1 MIKSNFLTT
10 TAFVAAASISAPAIS
25 DVSVS
30 GYQEWN
36 YIDRGKE
43 SDGGLG
49 VLTGLTFKGGGE
61 LDNGIGYSVS
71 FTVEDNGADAIS
83 SFNAAGR
90 AITFSLGEGISL
102 GIGYDQS
109 YGIETV
115 KAISPYVNN
124 RRADI
129 LGAHRGLLT
138 AANKPHGPDVWD
150 TSSGEN
156 AIGLGYKNDM
166 VSLSLGFTPKRDQ
179 VRATDSSGSASDQG
193 SATSFGIKINAVEGL
208 TIAGGATSENADT
221 VTNSDPKGSTI
232 GFSYKL
238 GNFAI
243 GYQEIENEVDDTT
256 TQRVTTTEI
265 EEGGIAYK
273 VNDALTIGVYGA
285 SIAYITD
292 SANDNGVETDLA
304 IVQIGYNL
312 GPAVVQYDYVEGN
325 HLNGD
330 VTDTEDTHKLKVKV
344 NF

>member
-1 MIKSNFLTT
+1 M
-10 TAFVAAASISAPAIS
+10 
-25 DVSVS
+25 
-30 GYQEWN
+30 
-36 YIDRGKE
+36 
-43 SDGGLG
+43 
-49 VLTGLTFKGGGE
+49 
-61 LDNGIGYSVS
+61 
-71 FTVEDNGADAIS
+71 
-83 SFNAAGR
+83 
-90 AITFSLGEGISL
+90 
-102 GIGYDQS
+102 
-109 YGIETV
+109 

-179 VRATDSSGSASDQG
+179 VRATDSSGTASDQG

-208 TIAGGATSENADT
+208 TIAGGATSENSDT

-243 GYQEIENEVDDTT
+243 GYQEIENDIDAADSTPDS
-256 TQRVTTTEI
+256 TEI

-273 VNDALTIGVYGA
+273 VNDALTIGVYGGNIKYMTV
-285 SIAYITD
+285 SG
-292 SANDNGVETDLA
+292 DNGIETDLA

>member
-1 MIKSNFLTT
+1 MIKSKFLTT
-10 TAFVAAASISAPAIS
+10 TALVAAASISAPAIS

-61 LDNGIGYSVS
+61 LDNGISYSVY
-71 FTVEDNGADAIS
+71 FALEDDGTTAGASD
-83 SFNAAGR
+83 R
-90 AITFSLGEGISL
+90 AITFTLGEGLSL

-129 LGAHRGLLT
+129 LGAHRGLVT

-156 AIGLGYKNDM
+156 SIGLGYKNDM
-166 VSLSLGFTPKRDQ
+166 VSFSLNFLPKRDQ
-179 VRATDSSGSASDQG
+179 VRSTDSSGGAKDQG

-208 TIAGGATSENADT
+208 TIAGGATSENSDA
-221 VTNSDPKGSTI
+221 VANSDPKGSTL

-243 GYQEIENEVDDTT
+243 GYQEIENDIDAAESTPDS
-256 TQRVTTTEI
+256 TEI

-292 SANDNGVETDLA
+292 SANDNGIETDLA

-325 HLNGD
+325 HLNGS

>member
-1 MIKSNFLTT
+1 MLNKKLIATSAL
-10 TAFVAAASISAPAIS
+10 VAAASISAPAIS

-36 YIDRGKE
+36 YIDRGSE

-71 FTVEDNGADAIS
+71 FTAEDNGAAA
-83 SFNAAGR
+83 NAAGR
-90 AITFSLGEGISL
+90 AVTFTLGEGLSL

-129 LGAHRGLLT
+129 LGAHRGLVT

-179 VRATDSSGSASDQG
+179 VRSSDTSGTASDQG

-208 TIAGGATSENADT
+208 TIAGGATSENSDA
-221 VTNSDPKGSTI
+221 VANSDPKGSTL

-292 SANDNGVETDLA
+292 SANDNGIETDLA

-325 HLNGD
+325 HLNGS

>member
-1 MIKSNFLTT
+1 MLNKKLIATSAL
-10 TAFVAAASISAPAIS
+10 VAAASISAPAIS

-179 VRATDSSGSASDQG
+179 VRATDSSGTASDQG

-208 TIAGGATSENADT
+208 TIAGGATSENSDA
-221 VTNSDPKGSTI
+221 VANSDPKGSTL

>member
-1 MIKSNFLTT
+1 MIKSKFLTT
-10 TAFVAAASISAPAIS
+10 TALVAAASISAPAIS

-71 FTVEDNGADAIS
+71 FTVEDNGANAIS

-90 AITFSLGEGISL
+90 AITFSLGERLSL

-129 LGAHRGLLT
+129 LGAHRGLVT

-179 VRATDSSGSASDQG
+179 VRSTDTSGTASDQG

-208 TIAGGATSENADT
+208 TIAGGATSENSDT

-243 GYQEIENEVDDTT
+243 GYQEIENDIDAAESTPDS
-256 TQRVTTTEI
+256 TEI

-292 SANDNGVETDLA
+292 SANDNGIETDLA

-325 HLNGD
+325 HLNGS

>member
-49 VLTGLTFKGGGE
+49 VLTGLTFNGGGE

-90 AITFSLGEGISL
+90 AITFSLGEGLSL

-179 VRATDSSGSASDQG
+179 VRATDSSGTASDQG

-208 TIAGGATSENADT
+208 TIAGGATSENSDA
-221 VTNSDPKGSTI
+221 VANSDPKGSTL

-265 EEGGIAYK
+265 EEGGVAYK
-273 VNDALTIGVYGA
+273 VNDTLTIGVYGGNIKYMTV
-285 SIAYITD
+285 SG
-292 SANDNGVETDLA
+292 DNGIETDLA

>member
-1 MIKSNFLTT
+1 MLNKKLIATRAL
-10 TAFVAAASISAPAIS
+10 VAAASISAPAIS

-49 VLTGLTFKGGGE
+49 VETGITFKGGGE
-61 LDNGIGYSVS
+61 LDNGIGYSVK
-71 FTVEDNGADAIS
+71 FTLEDSGTSAD
-83 SFNAAGR
+83 AAGR
-90 AITFSLGEGISL
+90 AITFSLGEGLSL

-109 YGIETV
+109 YGVETV

-156 AIGLGYKNDM
+156 SMGLGYKNDM

-179 VRATDSSGSASDQG
+179 VRATDSSGGASDQG

-208 TIAGGATSENADT
+208 TIAGGASSENSDT
-221 VTNSDPKGSTI
+221 ATNSDPKGSTI

-285 SIAYITD
+285 SVRYITD
-292 SANDNGVETDLA
+292 SANDNGIETDLA

-344 NF
+344 TF

>member
-1 MIKSNFLTT
+1 MLNKKLIATSAL
-10 TAFVAAASISAPAIS
+10 VAAASISAPAIS

-30 GYQEWN
+30 AFQEWN
-36 YIDRGKE
+36 YIDRGSE

-49 VLTGLTFKGGGE
+49 VLTGITFEGGGE
-61 LDNGIGYSVS
+61 LDNGIGYSVY
-71 FTVEDNGADAIS
+71 FALEDDGTTAGASD
-83 SFNAAGR
+83 R
-90 AITFSLGEGISL
+90 AITFTLGEGLSL

-129 LGAHRGLLT
+129 LGAHRGLVT

-179 VRATDSSGSASDQG
+179 VRSSDTSGTASDQG

-208 TIAGGATSENADT
+208 TIAGGATSENSDA
-221 VTNSDPKGSTI
+221 VANSDPKGSTL

-292 SANDNGVETDLA
+292 SANDNGIETDLA

-325 HLNGD
+325 HLNGS

>member
-90 AITFSLGEGISL
+90 AITFSLGEGLSL
-102 GIGYDQS
+102 VIGYDQA

-129 LGAHRGLLT
+129 LGAHRGLIT

-156 AIGLGYKNDM
+156 SIGLGYKNDM

-179 VRATDSSGSASDQG
+179 VRATDSSGTASDQG

-232 GFSYKL
+232 GFSYRREDQVK
-238 GNFAI
+238 
-243 GYQEIENEVDDTT
+243 
-256 TQRVTTTEI
+256 
-265 EEGGIAYK
+265 
-273 VNDALTIGVYGA
+273 TI
-285 SIAYITD
+285 
-292 SANDNGVETDLA
+292 
-304 IVQIGYNL
+304 
-312 GPAVVQYDYVEGN
+312 
-325 HLNGD
+325 
-330 VTDTEDTHKLKVKV
+330 
-344 NF
+344 

>member
-71 FTVEDNGADAIS
+71 FTVEDNGANAIS

-90 AITFSLGEGISL
+90 AITFSLGEGLSL

-138 AANKPHGPDVWD
+138 ATNKPHGPDVWD

-179 VRATDSSGSASDQG
+179 VRSTDSSGTASDQG

-208 TIAGGATSENADT
+208 TIAGGATSENSDT

-243 GYQEIENEVDDTT
+243 GYQEIENDIDAADSTPDS
-256 TQRVTTTEI
+256 TEI

-285 SIAYITD
+285 SIAYIQD

>member
-49 VLTGLTFKGGGE
+49 VETGLTFKGGGE
-61 LDNGIGYSVS
+61 LDNGIGYSVK
-71 FTVEDNGADAIS
+71 FTLEDSGTAA
-83 SFNAAGR
+83 NAAGR
-90 AITFSLGEGISL
+90 AITFSLGEGLSL

-156 AIGLGYKNDM
+156 SIGLGYKNDM

-179 VRATDSSGSASDQG
+179 VR
-193 SATSFGIKINAVEGL
+193 AVEGL

-243 GYQEIENEVDDTT
+243 GYQEIENDIDAAESTPDS
-256 TQRVTTTEI
+256 TEI

-273 VNDALTIGVYGA
+273 INDALTIGVYGA

-312 GPAVVQYDYVEGN
+312 GPPVVQYDYVEGN